1 MPIHA
6 SFLSPWVQSSHRF
19 RLGAIAVSM
28 TLGLPTLSPTLAAPK
43 PISTPLTQST
53 KAITSAPTAAIIA
66 QSSDED
72 TNVRVYDTAS
82 PAVVAIDVGN
92 GSGSGSIITPNGL
105 VLTNSH
111 VVERATG
118 PVTVKLNDGRELLA
132 DVVGFDPTGRDLAA
146 VQIRN
151 VSNLPTIRRG
161 RDSVRVG
168 QRAFAIGSPF
178 GFSNTFTIGIVSR
191 IDPDDGT
198 IQTDA
203 AINPGNSGGPLLNS
217 NAELVGVNTAIYTT
231 GENAGNIGI
240 GFAIPINH
248 VESFLTALAAGDVPV
263 AAVRTGLPALTPV
276 ETSLDAPPIF
286 GSLTEGDNVLPSD
299 RSLFDAYR
307 FSGRAGQ
314 SVSLAMSSQDFDSYL
329 ILLDADGN
337 SVTFDDDSG
346 GGYDALI
353 QTTLPTSGDYLLLA
367 NTYESG
373 QSGSYR
379 LQLSSGT
386 GNVAA
391 TPPSASGTLNLQRSG
406 SLDDSD
412 NTLPSDGSLFD
423 AYEFSGRA
431 GQTVEIRLTS
441 TEFDTY
447 LILVDESGASIDQN
461 DDASNTT
468 TNSFLRVTLPQTGRY
483 SVYVNS
489 YDATGRGTYN
499 LVIREAN

>member
-1 MPIHA
+1 
-6 SFLSPWVQSSHRF
+6 
-19 RLGAIAVSM
+19 M